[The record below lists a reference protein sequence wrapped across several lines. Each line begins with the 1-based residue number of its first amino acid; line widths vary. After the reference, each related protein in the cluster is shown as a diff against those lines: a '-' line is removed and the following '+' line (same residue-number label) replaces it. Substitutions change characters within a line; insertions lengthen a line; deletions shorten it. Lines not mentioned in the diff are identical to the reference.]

1 MPALTVGLT
10 GGLGAG
16 KSVVL
21 AGFVELGALGIDADD
36 VAREVVLPGT
46 IGFDQVVATFGSEVV
61 GSDGWLDRGRLAT
74 VVFADADERARLEAI
89 VHPLV
94 RAETRRRIAAAS
106 PDAIVVYAAP
116 LLVELDLAGEYDAV
130 VVVQAPVSLRLQRV
144 FDARAMSA
152 SDALARIGVQ
162 ATDEERAAVA
172 WRLIVNRG
180 TLDELRDE
188 VDRVWGDLQL
198 LRKWRTELPG

>member
-16 KSVVL
+16 KSAVL
-21 AGFVELGALGIDADD
+21 ADFVALGALGIDADD

-46 IGFDQVVATFGSEVV
+46 IGFDQVVATFGPDMV
-61 GSDGWLDRGRLAT
+61 GGDGWLDRGRLAT
-74 VVFADADERARLEAI
+74 VVFADAEERARLEAI
-89 VHPLV
+89 IHPLV

-116 LLVELDLAGEYDAV
+116 LLVELNNAGEYDAV
-130 VVVQAPVSLRLQRV
+130 VVVQAPVSVRLQRV
-144 FDARAMSA
+144 FDSRAMSA

-162 ATDEERAAVA
+162 ASDEERAAVA
-172 WRLIVNRG
+172 WRVIVNRG
-180 TLDELRDE
+180 SLEELRAD
-188 VDRVWGDLQL
+188 VARVWGDLL
-198 LRKWRTELPG
+198 ELRDELAG

>member
-16 KSVVL
+16 KSAVL
-21 AGFVELGALGIDADD
+21 ADFVALGALGIDADD

-46 IGFDQVVATFGSEVV
+46 IGFDQVVATFGPDVV
-61 GSDGWLDRGRLAT
+61 GGDGWLDRGRLAT
-74 VVFADADERARLEAI
+74 VVFADAEERARLEAI
-89 VHPLV
+89 IHPLV

-116 LLVELDLAGEYDAV
+116 LLVETNLAGEYDAV
-130 VVVQAPVSLRLQRV
+130 VVVQAPVSVRLQRV
-144 FDARAMSA
+144 FDSRAMSA

-162 ATDEERAAVA
+162 ASDDERAAVA

-180 TLDELRDE
+180 TLEELRADVARVWDDLLELRDE
-188 VDRVWGDLQL
+188 LAG
-198 LRKWRTELPG
+198 

>member
-16 KSVVL
+16 KSAVL
-21 AGFVELGALGIDADD
+21 GEFVALGALGIDADD

-46 IGFDQVVATFGSEVV
+46 IGFHQVVATFGPDVV
-61 GSDGWLDRGRLAT
+61 GGDGWLDRGRLAT

-89 VHPLV
+89 IHPLV
-94 RAETRRRIAAAS
+94 LAETRRRIAAAS

-116 LLVELDLAGEYDAV
+116 LLVETNIAGDYDAV
-130 VVVQAPVSLRLQRV
+130 VVVQAPVSVRLQRV
-144 FDARAMSA
+144 FDSRAMSA

-162 ATDEERAAVA
+162 ASDEERAAVA
-172 WRLIVNRG
+172 WRVIVNRG
-180 TLDELRDE
+180 TLEELRED
-188 VDRVWGDLQL
+188 VARVWGDLL
-198 LRKWRTELPG
+198 ELRDELAG

>member
-16 KSVVL
+16 KSAVL
-21 AGFVELGALGIDADD
+21 AEFVERGALGIDADD

-61 GSDGWLDRGRLAT
+61 GGDGWLDRGRLAT
-74 VVFADADERARLEAI
+74 VVFADAGERARLEAI

-106 PDAIVVYAAP
+106 PESIVVYAAP
-116 LLVELDLAGEYDAV
+116 LLVELNLAGEYDAV

-144 FDARAMSA
+144 FDSRAMSA

-180 TLDELRDE
+180 TLEELRGE
-188 VDRVWGDLQL
+188 VDRVWDDLLL
-198 LRKWRTELPG
+198 LRKWRWELPG

>member
-16 KSVVL
+16 KSAVL
-21 AGFVELGALGIDADD
+21 ADFVALGALGIDADD

-46 IGFDQVVATFGSEVV
+46 IGFDQVVATFGPDVV
-61 GSDGWLDRGRLAT
+61 GGDGWLDRGRLAT
-74 VVFADADERARLEAI
+74 VVFADAEERARLEAI
-89 VHPLV
+89 IHPLV

-116 LLVELDLAGEYDAV
+116 LLVETNLAGEYDAV
-130 VVVQAPVSLRLQRV
+130 VVVQAPVSVRLQRV
-144 FDARAMSA
+144 FDSRAMSA

-162 ATDEERAAVA
+162 ASDEERAAVA
-172 WRLIVNRG
+172 WRVIVNRG
-180 TLDELRDE
+180 TLEELHADVARVWDDLLDLRDE
-188 VDRVWGDLQL
+188 LAG
-198 LRKWRTELPG
+198 